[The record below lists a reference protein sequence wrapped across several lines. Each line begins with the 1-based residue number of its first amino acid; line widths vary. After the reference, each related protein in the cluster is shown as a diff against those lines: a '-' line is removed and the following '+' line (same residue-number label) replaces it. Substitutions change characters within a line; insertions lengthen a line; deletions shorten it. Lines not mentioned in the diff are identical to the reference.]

1 MDELRFAIRRLTK
14 RPGATLASV
23 VTLACAIGA
32 AAATWSLLSAV
43 LLRPLP
49 VSDPDRLMVVGE
61 RRIGPQVRRLY
72 DGFTYPHYPL
82 IREAGIFQD
91 VVAYWGG
98 ATPSLLVGAG
108 TSAVR
113 KPVGFASHDFFTVLG
128 VSIPVGRNFAKDDDR
143 RGAPAVAILSD
154 RYWRRTFG
162 ADPTVVGRMI
172 TVAGKPVTIVGV
184 LTRGFRG
191 VDLAQAPD
199 LYLPLHTIADVASPL
214 TNYFADT
221 NHSSSPTAGVAIIG
235 RLRSSSS
242 SAEAVLRLSTLISP
256 SNRGASREFGLTDI
270 NTSAI
275 PAAARAGMRQFTT
288 LLAATVGLLL
298 LAGCVTVGTLLL
310 IRTEARREELAM
322 CLALGASRGRLAR
335 GIALE
340 GAVLSSVGAIA
351 ALPLAWWLFSGL
363 RAFRLPGGVDIG
375 LLELAIDRRA
385 LAAAVFGSVAGTLLI
400 TLIAGVFGFSANIG
414 DALRSRGGSTPR
426 VTRRTRAALVAA
438 QVAVALVLLTGAGLF
453 ARSLTAALRLNVGRD
468 MGRIVTAHVQVGQFG
483 DAPTRATAF
492 FDDLLVRLQQN
503 AAVESVAFSV
513 SRGGMLGKLTIDG
526 VPRQPPS
533 QVYFDAVDDRFF
545 PTMRIPVVQGRN
557 FSADD
562 REQSPRVA
570 IVSESFARM
579 FSNGRSPLGVRVMMP
594 FSGIGRAADVMAV
607 VGVVPD
613 VVTNVAVLEPLAMY
627 FPISQ
632 HTAGLSRTV
641 TVRAAGSADAARR
654 EVLSTIKSIDPAVT
668 PGPLMTLEETIAR
681 QMSAQRFG
689 ALVLGALGV
698 IAVLLTVLGTY
709 VLAESMAALRMREM
723 GIRAALGATAVQ
735 LGAIVLAETARLV
748 GLGLIVGLG
757 LAWVGAS
764 TIRAF
769 LFQIEPLDPP
779 MLAVV
784 AALILTLAIIVSLR
798 PAWRVARVDLGRVL
812 KEA

>member
-1 MDELRFAIRRLTK
+1 
-14 RPGATLASV
+14 
-23 VTLACAIGA
+23 
-32 AAATWSLLSAV
+32 
-43 LLRPLP
+43 
-49 VSDPDRLMVVGE
+49 
-61 RRIGPQVRRLY
+61 
-72 DGFTYPHYPL
+72 
-82 IREAGIFQD
+82 
-91 VVAYWGG
+91 
-98 ATPSLLVGAG
+98 
-108 TSAVR
+108 
-113 KPVGFASHDFFTVLG
+113 
-128 VSIPVGRNFAKDDDR
+128 
-143 RGAPAVAILSD
+143 
-154 RYWRRTFG
+154 
-162 ADPTVVGRMI
+162 
-172 TVAGKPVTIVGV
+172 
-184 LTRGFRG
+184 
-191 VDLAQAPD
+191 
-199 LYLPLHTIADVASPL
+199 
-214 TNYFADT
+214 
-221 NHSSSPTAGVAIIG
+221 
-235 RLRSSSS
+235 
-242 SAEAVLRLSTLISP
+242 
-256 SNRGASREFGLTDI
+256 
-270 NTSAI
+270 
-275 PAAARAGMRQFTT
+275 
-288 LLAATVGLLL
+288 
-298 LAGCVTVGTLLL
+298 
-310 IRTEARREELAM
+310 
-322 CLALGASRGRLAR
+322 
-335 GIALE
+335 
-340 GAVLSSVGAIA
+340 
-351 ALPLAWWLFSGL
+351 
-363 RAFRLPGGVDIG
+363 
-375 LLELAIDRRA
+375 
-385 LAAAVFGSVAGTLLI
+385 
-400 TLIAGVFGFSANIG
+400 
-414 DALRSRGGSTPR
+414 
-426 VTRRTRAALVAA
+426 
-438 QVAVALVLLTGAGLF
+438 
-453 ARSLTAALRLNVGRD
+453 
-468 MGRIVTAHVQVGQFG
+468 MGRIVSAYVQVGQFG

-503 AAVESVAFSV
+503 VAVESVAFSV

-562 REQSPRVA
+562 REPSPRVT

-579 FSNGRSPLGVRVMMP
+579 FSSGNSPLGMRVMMP
-594 FSGIGRAADVMAV
+594 FSQKGRAADVMEV

-613 VVTNVAVLEPLAMY
+613 VVTNVTVLEPLAMY

-632 HTAGLSRTV
+632 HTAGLSRKV

-779 MLAVV
+779 TLAVV
-784 AALILTLAIIVSLR
+784 AALILTLAMIVSLR